1 MVLCCTA
8 SPRKPLGFLWP
19 ENLSLNVI
27 KGVAGPLAGKLVS
40 ILCQKRVEKTLLF
53 QNTSLLN
60 SYLEGHNFPP
70 TCIIERGYFEKIVL
84 KFSEKC

>member
-8 SPRKPLGFLWP
+8 SPRKPLGFLWA

-40 ILCQKRVEKTLLF
+40 ILCQKRVEKNSSLSKHIPIEQLF
-53 QNTSLLN
+53 
-60 SYLEGHNFPP
+60 G
-70 TCIIERGYFEKIVL
+70 RA
-84 KFSEKC
+84 

>member
-1 MVLCCTA
+1 MVLLHSQPQKA
-8 SPRKPLGFLWP
+8 SGLLWP

-40 ILCQKRVEKTLLF
+40 ILCQKRVEKLLL

-60 SYLEGHNFPP
+60 SYLEGHNFPNL
-70 TCIIERGYFEKIVL
+70 YY
-84 KFSEKC
+84 

>member
-8 SPRKPLGFLWP
+8 SHRKPLGFLWA

-40 ILCQKRVEKTLLF
+40 ILCQKRVEKNSSLSKHIPIEQLF
-53 QNTSLLN
+53 
-60 SYLEGHNFPP
+60 G
-70 TCIIERGYFEKIVL
+70 RA
-84 KFSEKC
+84 